1 MIITLPNTSTSA
13 IAKALVTARDEGG
26 QVALGRVL
34 TCVIATRNTSEEKV
48 IEAAND
54 ASREHPMRLIV
65 VSRPVSGVAGEEDG
79 LDAEIRLG
87 GDAGASEVLVLRP
100 RGESAHHLPGL
111 INGLLL
117 PDAPVVSWWPEDCPP
132 CLGDT
137 PLGQMSQRRIMDSQS
152 EANPLAILSAQ
163 AAGYRPGDTD
173 LAWAR
178 ITGWRSQL
186 AATLDTLG
194 EIRVGTATVKGCATN
209 PSVTLLAAW
218 LAYCLGIEIVVD
230 TDVPEGITGVFQV
243 ALEVS
248 DGVVGLTRVDDNTA
262 TLSQPDQ
269 PDFPIFLPRRGLP
282 QLLAEELRQL
292 APDPVFGEVLVK
304 GLPRVR
310 SVSSLG
316 DSEGVTR

>member
-1 MIITLPNTSTSA
+1 MIISLPNTSTAA
-13 IAKALVTARDEGG
+13 IAKTLVTARDEGG

-34 TCVIATRNTSEEKV
+34 TCVIATRDTSEEKV
-48 IEAAND
+48 IEAANA

-65 VSRPVSGVAGEEDG
+65 ISHPVSPVPGEADG

-100 RGESAHHLPGL
+100 RGESAQHLPGL

-132 CLGDT
+132 CMGDT

-152 EANPLAILSAQ
+152 ERAPFDTLHAQ

-194 EIRVGTATVKGCATN
+194 DVRISRAIVEGHAHN

-218 LAYCLGIEIVVD
+218 LAHCLGTEISVD
-230 TDVPEGITGVFQV
+230 TSIPEGISGVYRV

-248 DGVVGLTRVDDNTA
+248 DGVVALTRVDDNTA
-262 TLSQPDQ
+262 ILSQPGQ
-269 PDFPIFLPRRGLP
+269 PDFPVFLPRRGLP
-282 QLLAEELRQL
+282 QLLAEELRRL
-292 APDPVFGEVLVK
+292 SPDPVFGDVLVK

-310 SVSSLG
+310 TIS
-316 DSEGVTR
+316 

>member
-1 MIITLPNTSTSA
+1 MIITLPSTSTSV
-13 IAKALVTARDEGG
+13 IAKTLITARDEGG

-34 TCVIATRNTSEEKV
+34 TCVIATRDTSEEKV
-48 IEAAND
+48 IQAAND

-65 VSRPVSGVAGEEDG
+65 VSHPVSPIPGEEDG

-100 RGESAHHLPGL
+100 RGESAQHIPGL

-132 CLGDT
+132 CLGST

-152 EANPLAILSAQ
+152 EVDPAETLRLQ

-186 AATLDTLG
+186 AATLDNLG
-194 EIRVGTATVKGCATN
+194 DARISQASVTGHHAN

-218 LAYCLGIEIVVD
+218 LGYCLGADITVH
-230 TDVPEGITGVFQV
+230 TNVPDGITGVFQV
-243 ALEVS
+243 ALEIPG
-248 DGVVGLTRVDDNTA
+248 GVVSLTRVDDNTA
-262 TLSQPDQ
+262 ELSQPGQ
-269 PDFPIFLPRRGLP
+269 PNFPVFLPRRGLP
-282 QLLAEELRQL
+282 QLLAEELRRL
-292 APDPVFGEVLVK
+292 SPDPVFGDVLVK
-304 GLPRVR
+304 GLTRVR
-310 SVSSLG
+310 NIS
-316 DSEGVTR
+316 

>member
-1 MIITLPNTSTSA
+1 VEATVIITLPNTSTAA
-13 IAKALVTARDEGG
+13 IAKTLVTARDEGG

-34 TCVIATRNTSEEKV
+34 TCVIATRDTSEEKV
-48 IEAAND
+48 IQAAND

-65 VSRPVSGVAGEEDG
+65 VSHPVAPVPGEHAG

-100 RGESAHHLPGL
+100 RGESAHHLPSL

-132 CLGDT
+132 CMGDT

-152 EANPLAILSAQ
+152 EANPVAALHAQ
-163 AAGYRPGDTD
+163 ARGYRPGDTD

-194 EIRVGTATVKGCATN
+194 DISIHNVRVTGFASN

-218 LAYCLGIEIVVD
+218 LGYCVGSDIAVE
-230 TDVPEGITGVFQV
+230 TDVPPGITGVYQV
-243 ALEVS
+243 SLEVS
-248 DGVVGLTRVDDNTA
+248 DGVVSLTRVDDNTA
-262 TLSQPDQ
+262 TLSQPGQ
-269 PDFPIFLPRRGLP
+269 PDFPVFLPRRGLP
-282 QLLAEELRQL
+282 QLLAEELRRL
-292 APDPVFGEVLVK
+292 SPDPVFGDVLVK
-304 GLPRVR
+304 GLTRVHGI
-310 SVSSLG
+310 S
-316 DSEGVTR
+316 

>member
-1 MIITLPNTSTSA
+1 VIISLTNTSTA
-13 IAKALVTARDEGG
+13 EIAKTLVSARDDGG

-34 TCVIATRNTSEEKV
+34 TCVIATRDTSEEKV

-65 VSRPVSGVAGEEDG
+65 ISQPRANATSEDPS

-100 RGESAHHLPGL
+100 RGESANHLPSL

-132 CLGDT
+132 CMGDT
-137 PLGQMSQRRIMDSQS
+137 PLGLMSQRRIMDSQS
-152 EANPLAILSAQ
+152 DSAPHSSLRAQ
-163 AAGYRPGDTD
+163 ARGYRPGDTD

-194 EIRVGTATVKGCATN
+194 ETAISDVSVAGFAGN

-218 LAYCLGIEIVVD
+218 LGYCVGRDVSVS
-230 TDVPEGITGVFQV
+230 TDVPDGITGVFRV
-243 ALEVS
+243 ELTLPGGTVS
-248 DGVVGLTRVDDNTA
+248 LTRVDDSTA
-262 TLSQPDQ
+262 TLSQPGQ

-282 QLLAEELRQL
+282 QLLAEELRRL
-292 APDPVFGEVLVK
+292 APDPVYGEVLTH
-304 GLPRVR
+304 GLPRVKQ
-310 SVSSLG
+310 LP
-316 DSEGVTR
+316 

>member
-1 MIITLPNTSTSA
+1 MIISLPNTSTAA

-34 TCVIATRNTSEEKV
+34 TCVIATRDTSEEKV
-48 IEAAND
+48 IQAAND

-65 VSRPVSGVAGEEDG
+65 VSHPVSPTAGEADG

-132 CLGDT
+132 CMGDT

-152 EANPLAILSAQ
+152 EANPADALTAQ
-163 AAGYRPGDTD
+163 AKGYRPGDTD

-186 AATLDTLG
+186 AATLDTFG
-194 EIRVGTATVKGCATN
+194 DTSIHNATVRGFAGN

-218 LAYCLGIEIVVD
+218 LGYCLGTDITVD
-230 TDVPEGITGVFQV
+230 TDVPEGITGVFDV
-243 ALEVS
+243 SLEVPGGLVS
-248 DGVVGLTRVDDNTA
+248 LTRVDDNTA
-262 TLSQPDQ
+262 TLSQPGQ
-269 PDFPIFLPRRGLP
+269 PDFPVFLPRRGLP
-282 QLLAEELRQL
+282 QLLAEELRRL
-292 APDPVFGEVLVK
+292 SPDPVFGDVLVK
-304 GLPRVR
+304 GLTRVR
-310 SVSSLG
+310 SIS
-316 DSEGVTR
+316 

>member
-1 MIITLPNTSTSA
+1 MIISLPNTSTAA

-34 TCVIATRNTSEEKV
+34 TCVIATRDTTEEKV
-48 IEAAND
+48 IQAAND

-65 VSRPVSGVAGEEDG
+65 VSHPVSPEPGETDG

-132 CLGDT
+132 CMGDT

-152 EANPLAILSAQ
+152 EADPAAALRGQ

-194 EIRVGTATVKGCATN
+194 DISIHNASVKGFAGN

-218 LAYCLGIEIVVD
+218 LGYCLGCQIDVD
-230 TDVPEGITGVFQV
+230 TDVPEGTTGVYQV
-243 ALEVS
+243 SLEMPE
-248 DGVVGLTRVDDNTA
+248 GVVSLTRLDDNMA
-262 TLSQPDQ
+262 TLSQPGQ
-269 PDFPIFLPRRGLP
+269 PDFPVFLPRRGLP
-282 QLLAEELRQL
+282 QLLAEELRRL
-292 APDPVFGEVLVK
+292 SPDPVFGDVLVQ
-304 GLPRVR
+304 GLTRVR
-310 SVSSLG
+310 GIS
-316 DSEGVTR
+316 

>member
-1 MIITLPNTSTSA
+1 MIITLPHTSTAA
-13 IAKALVTARDEGG
+13 IAKALVTARDEGR

-34 TCVIATRNTSEEKV
+34 TCVIATRDTSEEKV
-48 IEAAND
+48 IQAAND

-65 VSRPVSGVAGEEDG
+65 VSHPNTPVANEEDG

-100 RGESAHHLPGL
+100 RGESARHVPGL

-152 EANPLAILSAQ
+152 ETNPTATLLAQ

-178 ITGWRSQL
+178 ITGWRSHL

-194 EIRVGTATVKGCATN
+194 DITIHHARVTGFSGN

-218 LAYCLGIEIVVD
+218 LAYCLGFDITVD
-230 TDVPEGITGVFQV
+230 TRVPEGITGVFQV
-243 ALEVS
+243 SLEVPGGDVS
-248 DGVVGLTRVDDNTA
+248 LTRVDDNTA
-262 TLSQPDQ
+262 TLSQPGQ
-269 PDFPIFLPRRGLP
+269 PDFPVFLPRRGLP
-282 QLLAEELRQL
+282 QLLAEELRL
-292 APDPVFGEVLVK
+292 LSPDPVFGDVLAK
-304 GLPRVR
+304 GLARVR
-310 SVSSLG
+310 GIS
-316 DSEGVTR
+316 

>member
-1 MIITLPNTSTSA
+1 VIISLPHTSTAA

-34 TCVIATRNTSEEKV
+34 TCVIATRDTSEEKV
-48 IEAAND
+48 IHAANE

-65 VSRPVSGVAGEEDG
+65 VSHPVSPSGDVEDG

-132 CLGDT
+132 CMGDT

-152 EANPLAILSAQ
+152 EPHPVTTLQAQ
-163 AAGYRPGDTD
+163 ARGYRPGDTD

-178 ITGWRSQL
+178 ITGWRSHL
-186 AATLDTLG
+186 AATLDNLG
-194 EIRVGTATVKGCATN
+194 EVRIQNATVKGFAGN

-218 LAYCLGIEIVVD
+218 LGYCLGTDISVD
-230 TDVPEGITGVFQV
+230 TDVPEEITGVFRV
-243 ALEVS
+243 ALEVP
-248 DGVVGLTRVDDNTA
+248 DGVVSLTRVDDNTA
-262 TLSQPDQ
+262 SLSQPDQ
-269 PDFPIFLPRRGLP
+269 PDFPVFLPRRGLP
-282 QLLAEELRQL
+282 QLLAEELRRL
-292 APDPVFGEVLVK
+292 SPDPVFGDVLVK

-310 SVSSLG
+310 GIS
-316 DSEGVTR
+316 

>member
-1 MIITLPNTSTSA
+1 VIITLPNTSTAA
-13 IAKALVTARDEGG
+13 IAKALVTARDQGG

-34 TCVIATRNTSEEKV
+34 TCVIVARDTSEEEV
-48 IEAAND
+48 IQAANA

-65 VSRPVSGVAGEEDG
+65 VSHPGSPVSGEQDG

-100 RGESAHHLPGL
+100 RGESAHHLPSL

-132 CLGDT
+132 CMGDT

-152 EANPLAILSAQ
+152 EANPNATLQAQ

-194 EIRVGTATVKGCATN
+194 NVSIHNARVAGFAGN

-218 LAYCLGIEIVVD
+218 LGYCLGCEIAVD
-230 TDVPEGITGVFQV
+230 TDVPEGITGVYQV
-243 ALEVS
+243 SLDLPDGTVS
-248 DGVVGLTRVDDNTA
+248 LTRSDDNTA
-262 TLSQPDQ
+262 VLSQPGQ
-269 PDFPIFLPRRGLP
+269 PDFPVFLPRRGLP
-282 QLLAEELRQL
+282 QLLAEELRRL
-292 APDPVFGEVLVK
+292 SPDPVFGEVLVK
-304 GLPRVR
+304 GLTRVR
-310 SVSSLG
+310 GIS
-316 DSEGVTR
+316 

>member
-1 MIITLPNTSTSA
+1 VEAAVIITLPNTSTAA
-13 IAKALVTARDEGG
+13 IAKTLITARDEGG

-34 TCVIATRNTSEEKV
+34 TCVIATRDTSEEKV
-48 IEAAND
+48 IQAAND
-54 ASREHPMRLIV
+54 ASREHPMRIIV
-65 VSRPVSGVAGEEDG
+65 VSHPVSPIPGVDDG

-132 CLGDT
+132 CMGDT

-152 EANPLAILSAQ
+152 EVDPASTLRAQ

-186 AATLDTLG
+186 AATLDTLAG
-194 EIRVGTATVKGCATN
+194 VQVNHARVSGFGSN

-218 LAYCLGIEIVVD
+218 LGYCLGIDIPVD
-230 TDVPEGITGVFQV
+230 TDVPSNITGVYQV
-243 ALEVS
+243 ALEVP
-248 DGVVGLTRVDDNTA
+248 DGVVRLLRVDDNTA
-262 TLSQPDQ
+262 TLSQPGQ
-269 PDFPIFLPRRGLP
+269 PDFPVFLPRRGLP
-282 QLLAEELRQL
+282 QLLAEELRRL
-292 APDPVFGEVLVK
+292 SPDPVFGSVLLE
-304 GLPRVR
+304 GLTRVR
-310 SVSSLG
+310 PIS
-316 DSEGVTR
+316 

>member
-1 MIITLPNTSTSA
+1 MIISLPNTSTAA
-13 IAKALVTARDEGG
+13 IAKTLVTARDEGG

-34 TCVIATRNTSEEKV
+34 TCVIATRDTTEEKV
-48 IEAAND
+48 IQAAND

-65 VSRPVSGVAGEEDG
+65 VSHPVSPEPGATDG

-132 CLGDT
+132 CMGDT

-152 EANPLAILSAQ
+152 EADPTAALRGQ

-186 AATLDTLG
+186 AATLDSLG
-194 EIRVGTATVKGCATN
+194 DISIHNAGVRGFAGN

-218 LAYCLGIEIVVD
+218 LGYCLGCQITVD
-230 TDVPEGITGVFQV
+230 TDVPEDITGVYQV
-243 ALEVS
+243 SLEVP
-248 DGVVGLTRVDDNTA
+248 DGVVSLTRVDDNMA
-262 TLSQPDQ
+262 TLSQPGQ
-269 PDFPIFLPRRGLP
+269 PDFPVFLPRRGLP
-282 QLLAEELRQL
+282 QLLAEELRRL
-292 APDPVFGEVLVK
+292 SPDPVFGDVLVQ
-304 GLPRVR
+304 GLTRVR
-310 SVSSLG
+310 GIS
-316 DSEGVTR
+316 

>member
-1 MIITLPNTSTSA
+1 MIISLPNTSTAA
-13 IAKALVTARDEGG
+13 IAKTLVTARDEGG

-34 TCVIATRNTSEEKV
+34 TCVIATRDTSEEKV
-48 IEAAND
+48 IHAANE

-65 VSRPVSGVAGEEDG
+65 VSHPISPVSGDGDG

-87 GDAGASEVLVLRP
+87 GDAGASEVLILRP

-117 PDAPVVSWWPEDCPP
+117 PDAPIVSWWPEDCPP

-137 PLGQMSQRRIMDSQS
+137 PLGHMSQRRIMDSQS
-152 EANPLAILSAQ
+152 EEDPAATLRAQ
-163 AAGYRPGDTD
+163 AVGYRPGDTD

-194 EIRVGTATVKGCATN
+194 DITVSGASVKGFARN

-218 LAYCLGIEIVVD
+218 LGYCLGCEITVD

-243 ALEVS
+243 SLEVPG
-248 DGVVGLTRVDDNTA
+248 GVVGLTRVDDNTA
-262 TLSQPDQ
+262 TLSQPGQ
-269 PDFPIFLPRRGLP
+269 PDFPVFLPRRGLP
-282 QLLAEELRQL
+282 QLLAEELRRL
-292 APDPVFGEVLVK
+292 SPDPVFGDVLVK

-310 SVSSLG
+310 SIS
-316 DSEGVTR
+316 

>member
-1 MIITLPNTSTSA
+1 MIISLPNTSTA
-13 IAKALVTARDEGG
+13 QIAKALVTARDEGG

-34 TCVIATRNTSEEKV
+34 TCVIATRDTSEEKV

-65 VSRPVSGVAGEEDG
+65 VSRSVSQASGEEEG

-100 RGESAHHLPGL
+100 RGESTHHLPGL

-152 EANPLAILSAQ
+152 EKDPIGTLTSQAQ
-163 AAGYRPGDTD
+163 GYRPGDTD

-178 ITGWRSQL
+178 VTGWRSQL

-194 EIRVGTATVKGCATN
+194 DVTVTGASVQGFATN

-218 LAYCLGIEIVVD
+218 LGYCLGVDIVVD
-230 TDVPEGITGVFQV
+230 TTVPEGITGVYRV
-243 ALEVS
+243 SLEVPG
-248 DGVVGLTRVDDNTA
+248 GVVSVTRVDDNTA
-262 TLSQPDQ
+262 VLSQPGQ
-269 PDFPIFLPRRGLP
+269 PDFLVFLPRRGLP
-282 QLLAEELRQL
+282 QLLAEELRRL
-292 APDPVFGEVLVK
+292 SPDPIFGEVLVK
-304 GLPRVR
+304 GLPRVTGI
-310 SVSSLG
+310 S
-316 DSEGVTR
+316 